1 MGLYRIDNT
10 PINFHLILLA
20 TFINQ
25 GTVVM
30 QYPPSASIFV
40 LQLLLLNKASRKKPW
55 KNTEGKQTCVEGF
68 CDAVREITKKVSTKY
83 AINAWNEK

>member
-30 QYPPSASIFV
+30 QYPPSASICPPTTSV
-40 LQLLLLNKASRKKPW
+40 NVKQSQQEKAM
-55 KNTEGKQTCVEGF
+55 KNTEGKQTCVEEF
-68 CDAVREITKKVSTKY
+68 CDAVREITKKVNKICY
-83 AINAWNEK
+83 QCME